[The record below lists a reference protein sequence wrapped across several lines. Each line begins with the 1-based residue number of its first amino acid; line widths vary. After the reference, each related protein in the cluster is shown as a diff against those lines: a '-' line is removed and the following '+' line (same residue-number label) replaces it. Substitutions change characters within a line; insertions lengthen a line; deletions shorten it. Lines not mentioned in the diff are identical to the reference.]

1 MRVALCQIAPVFLDR
16 DATLDKVLA
25 ALDDAAH
32 EGAQLAVFGEVMVPG
47 YPIWLDRTG
56 GASFDDP
63 IQKAWHARYLAEG
76 VDIEAGDLEA
86 VQESARKNGIG
97 VVLGVAE
104 RPAERGGNTLYCS
117 CVTIGPTGEV
127 WSVHRKLM
135 PTYEERLVWGVGD
148 GHGLRVHE
156 LHGFR
161 LGSLNCWENWMP
173 LARHALQAQGET
185 LHCAI
190 WPGSLANTQDITR
203 FAAREGRSYLVSV
216 AAPLRLQDL
225 PEDLPGRESLGL
237 DAHTWAHDGGSCVAG
252 PDGEWVLE
260 PITETEGVFFADL
273 EPQRVREER
282 QNFDPV
288 GHYSRPDVLSMRL
301 NQVRQSVLPSV
312 ANNPPDASPGSDRDR
327 D

>member
-16 DATLDKVLA
+16 EATLDKVVDALSEA
-25 ALDDAAH
+25 AR

-47 YPIWLDRTG
+47 YPIWLERTG
-56 GASFDDP
+56 GAAFDDP
-63 IQKAWHARYLAEG
+63 VQKAWHARYLTNG
-76 VDIEAGDLEA
+76 VDIENGDLEA
-86 VQESARKNGIG
+86 VQEAARQHQMA

-104 RPAERGGNTLYCS
+104 RPMERGGNTLYCS

-148 GHGLRVHE
+148 GHGLKVHD

-173 LARHALQAQGET
+173 LARHSLQAQGET

-190 WPGSLANTQDITR
+190 WPGRLANTQDITR
-203 FAAREGRSYLVSV
+203 FAAREGRSYVVSV
-216 AAPLRLQDL
+216 SAPLRLTDL
-225 PEDLPGRESLGL
+225 PEDLPGRDTLGL
-237 DAHTWAHDGGSCVAG
+237 DPHAWVHDGGSCVAG
-252 PDGEWVLE
+252 PDGAWALE
-260 PITETEGVFFADL
+260 PVVDTEGIFYADL
-273 EPQRVREER
+273 DTQRVRQER

-288 GHYSRPDVLSMRL
+288 GHYSRPEILSLRMDRSRHRVL
-301 NQVRQSVLPSV
+301 
-312 ANNPPDASPGSDRDR
+312 DD
-327 D
+327 